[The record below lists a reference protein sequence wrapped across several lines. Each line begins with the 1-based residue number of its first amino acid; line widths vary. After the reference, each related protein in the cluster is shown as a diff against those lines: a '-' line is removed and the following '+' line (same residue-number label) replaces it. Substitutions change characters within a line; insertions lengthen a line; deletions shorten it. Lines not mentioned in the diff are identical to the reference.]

1 MALIRAFIAIEL
13 PLEIRAH
20 LEATIQKFKAQK
32 IQAVRWV
39 AVDNIHLTLKF
50 LGDTSSGDL
59 GKLTNILQKQMSS
72 HQPFSVQVAGVGAF
86 PNPQRPRI
94 IWVGLQA
101 PSGLNILQA
110 SIETAASLIG
120 IPPEDRS
127 FSPHL
132 TLGRVRNDAS
142 PADLQTLRAALNLI
156 QVGSL
161 GDFTVNQFTLFRSD
175 LRPQGPLYTVLQQFA
190 LNAVNAER

>member
-13 PLEIRAH
+13 PSEIRAQ

-50 LGDTSSGDL
+50 LGDTPPNDL
-59 GKLTNILQKQMSS
+59 SKLTNILQNQLSS
-72 HQPFSVQVAGVGAF
+72 HKAFSVQVAGVGAF

-101 PSGLNILQA
+101 PSGLNTLQA
-110 SIETAASLIG
+110 SIEKAASLIG
-120 IPPEDRS
+120 ISPEDRS

-142 PADLQTLRAALNLI
+142 LADLQTLRVALNSI

-161 GDFTVNQFTLFRSD
+161 GEFTVSQFTLFRSD
-175 LRPQGPLYTVLQQFA
+175 LRPQGPLYTVLQQFS
-190 LNAVNAER
+190 LNAENS